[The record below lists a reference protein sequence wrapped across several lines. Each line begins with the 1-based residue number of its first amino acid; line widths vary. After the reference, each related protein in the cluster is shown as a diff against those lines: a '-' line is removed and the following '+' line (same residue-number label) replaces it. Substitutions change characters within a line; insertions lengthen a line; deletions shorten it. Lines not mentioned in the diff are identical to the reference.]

1 MDKIAGKE
9 EDGNLK
15 EGPRKLRTLREKY
28 VQKTYLNP
36 KSPSPIET
44 IVDETAD
51 GSPETTND
59 NVTQRITLHDN

>member
-1 MDKIAGKE
+1 MGILRRDRV
-9 EDGNLK
+9 NL
-15 EGPRKLRTLREKY
+15 EPLREKY